1 MTLSRNPIKHE
12 SVKAFL
18 TIIHVFTFS
27 PCFSDYFS
35 WLGALQLVN
44 PMEMILL
51 VFFMFISTRG
61 MVEKEDG
68 TSQTARAR
76 EKWNSHLP
84 SLIDNFFK
92 KMFYFYFLILDVWTL
107 AKCLISSCVNFTLIL
122 VYISLLALIA

>member
-92 KMFYFYFLILDVWTL
+92 KMFFFLFF
-107 AKCLISSCVNFTLIL
+107 CF
-122 VYISLLALIA
+122 